1 MSLQL
6 QTSDSVPTVLAQA
19 GESAIH
25 RLAICPGCRARV
37 ILFSRTFQT
46 YCYRC
51 GLPVTRL
58 DQAGLYYEVII
69 PADKPEPETPPPTA

>member
-6 QTSDSVPTVLAQA
+6 PTSDSGPTVLAQA
-19 GESAIH
+19 SEPASH
-25 RLAICPGCRARV
+25 RLAICPVCRARV

-58 DQAGLYYEVII
+58 DPAGLYYEVII
-69 PADKPEPETPPPTA
+69 PADKSEPETPPVA